1 MRLVEADKA
10 QARGRKPLYAQ
21 MPEVTDLGKRLI
33 E

>member
-1 MRLVEADKA
+1 VEADKA

-21 MPEVTDLGKRLI
+21 MPEVADLGKRLI